1 MSKKDVATL
10 KQELK
15 VLFVDELGLEDD
27 ISPDEI
33 KDDEPIFGE
42 STLGLDSLDAVEIVV
57 LLQRAYGVELR
68 EENLPEIFKS
78 IETIAQY
85 IYDNT

>member
-1 MSKKDVATL
+1 MSKKDVPTL

-15 VLFVDELGLEDD
+15 EMFVDELGLEDD

-33 KDDEPIFGE
+33 VDDEPIFGE
-42 STLGLDSLDAVEIVV
+42 SRLGLDSLDAVEIVV
-57 LLQRAYGVELR
+57 MLQRAYGVELR

-78 IETIAQY
+78 IETIAQH
-85 IYDNT
+85 IHANT